1 MCIILCKL
9 ITHYHIIIINATTIG
24 LCCNFLAF
32 ISLSPLIFISDVSAI
47 RNILE
52 ETVKRLIFRVY
63 LHHVR
68 TEELANRLE
77 IIMSAN
83 ARQVRN

>member
-1 MCIILCKL
+1 MPLQL
-9 ITHYHIIIINATTIG
+9 VYVA
-24 LCCNFLAF
+24 
-32 ISLSPLIFISDVSAI
+32 ISLHSFFTLYILFYLFISDVSAI

-52 ETVKRLIFRVY
+52 ETVKRLIFHVY

-68 TEELANRLE
+68 MEELANRLE